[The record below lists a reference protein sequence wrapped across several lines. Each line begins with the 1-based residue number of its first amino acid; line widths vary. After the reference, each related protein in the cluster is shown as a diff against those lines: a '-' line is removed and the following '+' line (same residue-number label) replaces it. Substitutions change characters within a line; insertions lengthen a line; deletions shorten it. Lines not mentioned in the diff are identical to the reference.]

1 MTNADL
7 AVFLLLYV
15 TCSVTALCVVALIY
29 MVWMHYF
36 GEENFSRNE
45 RIEDDD
51 VEYVEDVQEDGS
63 IVIEE
68 EEDDIIIEDF

>member
-15 TCSVTALCVVALIY
+15 TCSITALCVVALIY

-45 RIEDDD
+45 RIEGD
-51 VEYVEDVQEDGS
+51 VEYVEDVQEDGT

>member
-15 TCSVTALCVVALIY
+15 TCSITALCVVALIY

-45 RIEDDD
+45 RIEDD
-51 VEYVEDVQEDGS
+51 VEYVEDVQEDGT

-68 EEDDIIIEDF
+68 EEDDIIIEEF

>member
-1 MTNADL
+1 MK
-7 AVFLLLYV
+7 
-15 TCSVTALCVVALIY
+15 
-29 MVWMHYF
+29 
-36 GEENFSRNE
+36 EN
-45 RIEDDD
+45 

>member
-45 RIEDDD
+45 RIEDD
-51 VEYVEDVQEDGS
+51 VEYVEDVQEDGT

>member
-15 TCSVTALCVVALIY
+15 TCSITALCVVALIY

-36 GEENFSRNE
+36 GEENFPRNE
-45 RIEDDD
+45 QIEDD
-51 VEYVEDVQEDGS
+51 VEYVEDVQEDGT

>member
-1 MTNADL
+1 M
-7 AVFLLLYV
+7 
-15 TCSVTALCVVALIY
+15 ALCVVALIY

-45 RIEDDD
+45 RMKEN

>member
-15 TCSVTALCVVALIY
+15 TCSITALCVVALIY

-45 RIEDDD
+45 RMKEN

>member
-15 TCSVTALCVVALIY
+15 TCSITALCVVALIY

-45 RIEDDD
+45 RIEDD
-51 VEYVEDVQEDGS
+51 VEYVEDVQEDGT

>member
-1 MTNADL
+1 
-7 AVFLLLYV
+7 
-15 TCSVTALCVVALIY
+15 

-45 RIEDDD
+45 RIEDD
-51 VEYVEDVQEDGS
+51 VEYVEDVQEDGT